1 MKLTIVSGSHRI
13 NSQSE
18 KVSKVILN
26 TIESNNLFDHA
37 DVFSLAGNPL
47 PLWDQ
52 GVWDGEE
59 KWKTLLTPL
68 RKLLSE
74 SDAFVI
80 VSPEWHGQVPAGL
93 KNFFLLCSKKE
104 LGHKPA
110 LIVTV
115 SDGRGG
121 AYPVAELRMS
131 SYKNNRIC
139 YIPEHVIVRNVTQV
153 LNDNPDD
160 NDERSDTFYRERLAW
175 TLAVLKEYASA
186 FQQIRASGATES
198 DKFKT
203 GM

>member
-1 MKLTIVSGSHRI
+1 MNLTVVSGSHRE

-18 KVSKVILN
+18 KVSKVILQLASDN
-26 TIESNNLFDHA
+26 RLFEKA
-37 DVFSLAGNPL
+37 ELLSLAGNPL

-52 GVWDGEE
+52 GVWDGDE
-59 KWKTLLTPL
+59 KWKTLLSPL
-68 RKLLSE
+68 RQQLQE

-115 SDGRGG
+115 SSGRGG
-121 AYPVAELRMS
+121 SYPVAELRMS

-139 YIPEHVIVRNVTQV
+139 YIPEHVIVRDVENI
-153 LNDNPDD
+153 LNDEGMD
-160 NDERSDTFYRERLAW
+160 NDERSDSFYRERLKW
-175 TLAVLKEYASA
+175 TLGILKEYAAA
-186 FQQIRASGATES
+186 FQQIRASGVTES